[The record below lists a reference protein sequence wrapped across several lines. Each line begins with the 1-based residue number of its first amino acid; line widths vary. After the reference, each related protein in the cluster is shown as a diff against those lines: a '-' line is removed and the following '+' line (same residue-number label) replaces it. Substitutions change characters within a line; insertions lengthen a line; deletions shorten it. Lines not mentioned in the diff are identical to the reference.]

1 MEKQELRLAQDYAD
15 ENAVALEDVIEKIRA
30 GELKGKID
38 DGVWYVLDETT
49 KSQVSESA
57 KDTVSDLNSDA
68 AFFVKLSNGYY
79 GLAKTFWLFG
89 FVLATLLALLPF
101 AIGIFMEQ
109 KGLAIVMF
117 LFWLA
122 YEFAVLLGTWRAA
135 GRYGGP
141 KIWAYLARGFVVYN
155 WFQFAL
161 SFVLFI

>member
-38 DGVWYVLDETT
+38 DGVWYVVDETT

-57 KDTVSDLNSDA
+57 KDAVSDLNSDA

-101 AIGIFMEQ
+101 AIGIFLLLWMPPPSH
-109 KGLAIVMF
+109 GF
-117 LFWLA
+117 LTPA
-122 YEFAVLLGTWRAA
+122 SRAA
-135 GRYGGP
+135 TNVENEVQ
-141 KIWAYLARGFVVYN
+141 YLKKLDFRSGF
-155 WFQFAL
+155 
-161 SFVLFI
+161 